1 MTFLQLVNE
10 RESIRRYSDRPV
22 EIEKIDYILE
32 ACRMAPSACNSQPW
46 KFVMVTDRE
55 LALQVANATFSA
67 VLQFN
72 RFTAQAPVMAVLVS
86 EPAKMLAKIGSAVK
100 DKDFSLIDIGIVAEH
115 FCLAAA
121 EQGLGTCMLGWFDE
135 KKVRQLLGIPKNKR
149 IPLVITLGYPA
160 DSKKRRKIRKTMG
173 QMASF
178 NQY

>member
-1 MTFLQLVNE
+1 MGFIELVNE
-10 RESIRRYSDRPV
+10 RESTRRYSDRPV
-22 EIEKIDYILE
+22 ERQKIEQILE
-32 ACRMAPSACNSQPW
+32 ACRLAPSACNSQPW

-55 LALQVANATFSA
+55 LALQVANTTFST

-86 EPAKMLAKIGSAVK
+86 EPSTMLSKFGSAVK
-100 DKDFSLIDIGIVAEH
+100 DKDLSLIDIGIVAEH

-149 IPLVITLGYPA
+149 IPLVITLGYP
-160 DSKKRRKIRKTMG
+160 DSDKKRRKIRKSMD